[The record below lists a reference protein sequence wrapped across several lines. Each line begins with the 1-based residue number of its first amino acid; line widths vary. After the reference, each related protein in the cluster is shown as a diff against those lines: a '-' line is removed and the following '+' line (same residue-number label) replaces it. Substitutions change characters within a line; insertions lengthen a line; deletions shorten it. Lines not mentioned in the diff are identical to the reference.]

1 MGRGYQ
7 FASTTQTSIKFREFG
22 ELLFSLSF
30 YQITLNHVKCT
41 DFNVFFPVVLM
52 DFTGPNQKLKDSGRV
67 SWFRRRSSIQPNLF
81 QIRRKQN
88 LSQIHLKIC
97 AFGSAHVTV
106 GVWINASP
114 QLLFPAAPIQ
124 IQLAD
129 LNWFRHC
136 SKNELNSLN
145 SILLLWRRA
154 PEQCVGYCR
163 GICHWGLRRI
173 LWARGIWQPLKACL
187 VQVVYV
193 FISG

>member
-1 MGRGYQ
+1 M
-7 FASTTQTSIKFREFG
+7 
-22 ELLFSLSF
+22 
-30 YQITLNHVKCT
+30 
-41 DFNVFFPVVLM
+41 FFPVVLM

-154 PEQCVGYCR
+154 PEPCVGYCR

>member
-1 MGRGYQ
+1 MGTGYQ

-30 YQITLNHVKCT
+30 YQITLNHVKCP

-88 LSQIHLKIC
+88 LSQIHWKIC
-97 AFGSAHVTV
+97 AFGSAYVTV

-136 SKNELNSLN
+136 SKKWAQFIEFDS
-145 SILLLWRRA
+145 A
-154 PEQCVGYCR
+154 PVKQSPWTVCR
-163 GICHWGLRRI
+163 VLPRY
-173 LWARGIWQPLKACL
+173 LPLGPA
-187 VQVVYV
+187 Q
-193 FISG
+193 